1 MRQAMGAG
9 CHRVRAASRARSDG
23 EYRIAN
29 ERQSVLDERPR
40 NYSARLVLDRSSD
53 ASTASRRG
61 ASRRTTRSMRV
72 SARGNIC
79 TAGLPP
85 LDHST
90 HIYEILNPKDCCT
103 SESQVLLYDLRY
115 VRYEGLL
122 LEALAVDGR
131 SRAPT
136 GRTRAWRSTFARRWR
151 ATRGWDGGSADPD
164 RVLAHVLPDARSAI
178 REAIGPSW
186 S

>member
-1 MRQAMGAG
+1 MGAG

-29 ERQSVLDERPR
+29 ERQSVLDGALGTIR
-40 NYSARLVLDRSSD
+40 ALVRSSD
-53 ASTASRRG
+53 ASTARRRG
-61 ASRRTTRSMRV
+61 ASRRTTSLSIRV

-90 HIYEILNPKDCCT
+90 HTYEILNPKDCCT

-136 GRTRAWRSTFARRWR
+136 RRTRAWRSTSARRWR

-178 REAIGPSW
+178 REVIGPS
-186 S
+186 SS

>member
-1 MRQAMGAG
+1 M
-9 CHRVRAASRARSDG
+9 RAASRARSDG

-29 ERQSVLDERPR
+29 ERRSVLDERPR

-61 ASRRTTRSMRV
+61 ASRRTTRNMRV
-72 SARGNIC
+72 SASGGYIC

-151 ATRGWDGGSADPD
+151 ATRGWDGGSADPH

-178 REAIGPSW
+178 REVIGPSW